1 MSLTTE
7 TKRERQ
13 KSQRNGEMPPPLIKG
28 KIKMFD

>member
-28 KIKMFD
+28 KKIN